1 MYIYRCI
8 YIYHAHQI
16 QPHLPNSAKEPGTRL
31 KVENL
36 EANLATSPV
45 ASELVVALK
54 QRESES

>member
-1 MYIYRCI
+1 MYLYLH
-8 YIYHAHQI
+8 IYHADQI
-16 QPHLPNSAKEPGTRL
+16 QPHLPNPAKEPGTRL
-31 KVENL
+31 NVENL